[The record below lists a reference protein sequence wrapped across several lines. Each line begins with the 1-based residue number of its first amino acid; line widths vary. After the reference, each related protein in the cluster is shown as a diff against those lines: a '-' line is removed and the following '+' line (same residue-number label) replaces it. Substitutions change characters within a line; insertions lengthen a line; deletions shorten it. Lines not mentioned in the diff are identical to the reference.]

1 MIVLVAT
8 TDILKFITSSAANID
23 WLAHYAGA
31 VKASGLTNN
40 LDRAEGTVASAT
52 TTTVLAGP
60 GGSDVRAVEFATWRN
75 KHASLACDITVEY
88 EISGPT
94 LREIHKETL
103 QPGECLQYIK
113 ELGFFKLAA
122 ASSGF
127 GDLLVRYGT
136 GMTGANSATVQ
147 PWFPTNGAVALE
159 AGVTYKFEGWLYM
172 TRAAGATSHTTGMS
186 FGGTATITAI
196 RAQYNC
202 GEGDV
207 ATLADDDV
215 IQATSAANLQI
226 KAASTSTTE
235 VVKAKVIGAVE
246 INAAGTFI
254 PSFTYSAAPGGA
266 PTIAAEFKLIKL
278 GAGFAS
284 KGTWT

>member
-1 MIVLVAT
+1 MDLHAT
-8 TDILKFITSSAANID
+8 TDKLQLARSSAANID
-23 WLAHYAGA
+23 SVINWLEYVKATGA
-31 VKASGLTNN
+31 VAGIGSERT
-40 LDRAEGTVASAT
+40 AFASAAT
-52 TTTVLAGP
+52 GDMLAAP
-60 GGSDVRAVEFATWRN
+60 GASNGKKMTSGTWRN
-75 KHASLACDITVEY
+75 KHASLACDITV
-88 EISGPT
+88 ILDQNAT
-94 LREIHKETL
+94 DFEIHKETL
-103 QPGECLQYIK
+103 QPGEMLEYI
-113 ELGFFKLAA
+113 EGIGFFRMAA

-127 GDLLVRYGT
+127 GDLLVRYGL
-136 GMTGANSATVQ
+136 GMAGQNIATVQ
-147 PWFPTNGAVALE
+147 PWFPSNGAVALE
-159 AGVTYKFEGWLYM
+159 GGTTYKFEGWLYM
-172 TRAAGATSHTTGMS
+172 TRAAGATSHTTGMG
-186 FGGTATITAI
+186 FGGTATLTAI

-215 IQATSAANLQI
+215 IMATSASNLQV

-235 VVKAKVIGAVE
+235 VMKAKVIGAVE

-254 PSFTYSAAPGGA
+254 PQFTYSAAPGGA